1 MRLRAF
7 AVPIKLESGTGG
19 YPLQLAEFPI
29 SFSLSD
35 FCAFYWRVKRLRLT
49 LALDVSCDST
59 TYGPQFL
66 TINTSFPIDIAGGS
80 QIESDRVADAYAY
93 ENVGDSDPGGPGPVG
108 NLLAWSGTSNDAI
121 PPDVPINGG
130 RVDSDGAICGPS
142 PQLLGKPWI
151 RGHWTGEQGGDAG
164 IVIPRIVVQ
173 VTFPGVRSDSDDC
186 NFDFYLTS
194 VAYTADPLFFH
205 QGGVTTG
212 SFLGQQMYFQWTAR
226 IVDFDDDGDFTINN
240 CTVTITADEWFPFE
254 NAEAVAVYN
263 SATGAELIDPLTAP
277 VP

>member
-59 TYGPQFL
+59 TYGPQTL
-66 TINTSFPIDIAGGS
+66 SVNTNFPLAMSHDDL
-80 QIESDRVADAYAY
+80 ESDRVAYAVAFQDNDNPP
-93 ENVGDSDPGGPGPVG
+93 EEQ
-108 NLLAWSGTSNDAI
+108 LLNWNGTSDDAI
-121 PPDVPINGG
+121 PSVPINEG
-130 RVDSDGAICGPS
+130 RVDVSGGICGPS
-142 PQLLGKPWI
+142 SIIIGKPWI
-151 RGHWTGEQGGDAG
+151 RGYWSGEQGGDAG
-164 IVIPRIVVQ
+164 VVIPRLVIQ
-173 VTFPGVRSDSDDC
+173 VTFDGVRSDSDDC
-186 NFDFYLTS
+186 NFGFYLTS
-194 VAYTADPLFFH
+194 AAFTADPLFFH